1 MDLIFWISLS
11 SEDFGLDLY
20 PSGERPEDTVT
31 VMDFHVL
38 DMLDIPLFRGH
49 RNCDGFSWT

>member
-1 MDLIFWISLS
+1 MYLVFSISLS

-31 VMDFHVL
+31 VTDFHVL

-49 RNCDGFSWT
+49 RNSDGFSWT